1 MKLFP
6 VTVPQ
11 NKASEYSKKFLKN
24 LVPNNIKFKIF
35 DIHSKISRQVKKEK
49 NTTSNEKKYQSIER
63 DIEMTQ
69 MIDLQK
75 KPLKQLL

>member
-11 NKASEYSKKFLKN
+11 KKASEHSKKFFKN

-35 DIHSKISRQVKKEK
+35 GIHSKISRQKKKKKKISRQVKKE
-49 NTTSNEKKYQSIER
+49 
-63 DIEMTQ
+63 
-69 MIDLQK
+69 
-75 KPLKQLL
+75 